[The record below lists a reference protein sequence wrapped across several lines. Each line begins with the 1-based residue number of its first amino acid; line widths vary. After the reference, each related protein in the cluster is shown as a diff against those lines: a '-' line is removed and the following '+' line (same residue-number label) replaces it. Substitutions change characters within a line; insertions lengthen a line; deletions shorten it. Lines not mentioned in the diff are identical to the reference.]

1 MSNAAVINA
10 TSTSGQTAGTPISI
24 ETGGDVVLKAY
35 GTGSGNWFVVM
46 AFAPV
51 VNGVT
56 GAPVTL
62 TIDYNQ
68 PGRQTSAVGTSATEW
83 VGWVLDQGGTWEASG
98 IVEGYQPGESLSDDL
113 GTFASFDALPQ
124 YGVKIGARAS
134 VNGVQYTYGA
144 AGWVGGASALSASP
158 ASGDF
163 VGQLIWVVNPAVP
176 RGRSRLEWTGS
187 IWAPPAGELIAAVWR
202 GAAPVALVTPG
213 VIGQVEIFGATGNL
227 SKIIPGYMIPAG
239 LLMKIQGGISIR
251 NAAGGTENAQVRL
264 GVSSVALSQSQAPL
278 WRSITPAADFAG
290 IGQSWS
296 GRPVTIDYAY
306 VTRRVEESTFASPVN
321 TGAFPGNTCG
331 TFSENATRLRAYAT
345 TTSVTDQIQFDGCKL
360 TSEGNL

>member
-98 IVEGYQPGESLSDDL
+98 IVEGYQPGEALSDDL

-124 YGVKIGARAS
+124 YGVKSGARAS

-144 AGWVGGASALSASP
+144 GGWVEAANGLTPYADYATLSAQAP
-158 ASGDF
+158 T
-163 VGQLIWVVNPAVP
+163 VGKIAQIP
-176 RGRSRLEWTGS
+176 RLCGNGYFALRGNGTRWEVCPGES
-187 IWAPPAGELIAAVWR
+187 IVRDAGVDSAGYDL
-202 GAAPVALVTPG
+202 T
-213 VIGQVEIFGATGNL
+213 ATGTAYVPL
-227 SKIIPGYMIPAG
+227 ASYTIPAG
-239 LLMKIQGGISIR
+239 LIGDGEEWEVDTHAMSLDVHASGNNVLSAYIGGQLLRGSTPSLTAINQVCRMRGAFCRLSSLLTIR
-251 NAAGGTENAQVRL
+251 
-264 GVSSVALSQSQAPL
+264 
-278 WRSITPAADFAG
+278 
-290 IGQSWS
+290 
-296 GRPVTIDYAY
+296 
-306 VTRRVEESTFASPVN
+306 
-321 TGAFPGNTCG
+321 TGASTADLYSGINNSDVTVGMESEQTFTAGFGPGA
-331 TFSENATRLRAYAT
+331 ATNKMRLRH
-345 TTSVTDQIQFDGCKL
+345 VCLRRIG
-360 TSEGNL
+360 